1 MTAEEENAIHDVIF
15 GREATDD
22 GSSVCSSAD
31 RSRSRFQ
38 HVSTRTGSTTAG
50 GGAELIAVATRRERE
65 IAKHGKLEQIEG
77 KDKECS
83 ETSWEAEAILTFKLF
98 QEI

>member
-1 MTAEEENAIHDVIF
+1 M
-15 GREATDD
+15 
-22 GSSVCSSAD
+22 SV
-31 RSRSRFQ
+31 
-38 HVSTRTGSTTAG
+38 RTGSTTAG
-50 GGAELIAVATRRERE
+50 RGAELIAVATRRERE